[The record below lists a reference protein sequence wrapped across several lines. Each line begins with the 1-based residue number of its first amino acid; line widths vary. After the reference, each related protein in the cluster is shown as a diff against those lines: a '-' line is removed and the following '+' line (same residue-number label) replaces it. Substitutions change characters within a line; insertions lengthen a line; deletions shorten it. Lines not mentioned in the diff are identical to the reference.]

1 MKYKLKFCNLKDIY
15 ETRTAASFGA
25 DYIGFHLI
33 SENDFKRTDTIK
45 SCVTELRMYF
55 PKTKSVLVTKETDI
69 QLLVK
74 LIDDIEFDVVQLH
87 YEKSND
93 IIAKLRGYYG
103 NQIEIIQVVTL
114 ETEKAEL
121 SSEADFYILDR
132 SYTGGTGQENEILRI
147 GEFLHGE
154 DESKFILAGGI
165 SANNLSSYLRFEV
178 GGFDIQTGIKSA
190 YSTVQN
196 TDYCKIQTITKM
208 LNKQQFHKKN
218 TISIS
223 LQGERDIIQKAVLS
237 YIDRLHIDISD
248 GFIGDQTDLNIITGL
263 IKDRNMINRHIP
275 IDIHIFSTDQI
286 SFKTIYDSLSLE
298 DTINISI
305 YLHINRNNFHKFNIS
320 QLNYSNL
327 YFGLDVIDLI
337 DEFFPWEKYIRDKIL
352 VCLQSSEHSDR
363 EENFINAH
371 KMINY
376 STTNHPTVILDRG
389 IDMAALTKIDNLK
402 KINIVSGA
410 YLKQDLSRRYTL
422 LKNYFFERTQYE

>member
-132 SYTGGTGQENEILRI
+132 SYTGGTGQENEIL
-147 GEFLHGE
+147 
-154 DESKFILAGGI
+154 
-165 SANNLSSYLRFEV
+165 
-178 GGFDIQTGIKSA
+178 
-190 YSTVQN
+190 
-196 TDYCKIQTITKM
+196 
-208 LNKQQFHKKN
+208 
-218 TISIS
+218 
-223 LQGERDIIQKAVLS
+223 
-237 YIDRLHIDISD
+237 
-248 GFIGDQTDLNIITGL
+248 
-263 IKDRNMINRHIP
+263 
-275 IDIHIFSTDQI
+275 
-286 SFKTIYDSLSLE
+286 
-298 DTINISI
+298 
-305 YLHINRNNFHKFNIS
+305 
-320 QLNYSNL
+320 
-327 YFGLDVIDLI
+327 
-337 DEFFPWEKYIRDKIL
+337 
-352 VCLQSSEHSDR
+352 
-363 EENFINAH
+363 
-371 KMINY
+371 
-376 STTNHPTVILDRG
+376 
-389 IDMAALTKIDNLK
+389 
-402 KINIVSGA
+402 
-410 YLKQDLSRRYTL
+410 
-422 LKNYFFERTQYE
+422 